1 MAAITISISFK
12 DIYYDAR
19 ANSWKR
25 GRINP
30 REDGLHGEMQMSDD
44 TMDKDVC
51 KRLFIEGLGK
61 LMEVV
66 KEFHPTTV
74 DGGAVV
80 IPTTVGSGVGDN
92 YTFSFKVTPTP
103 RNNMTGSEGS
113 ALSHAY
119 VLAHIMKGWS
129 RLVDD
134 VSENDWQARMDDAK
148 LGLLSGL
155 RYQTAPTL

>member
-1 MAAITISISFK
+1 MAITISVGFK

-44 TMDKDVC
+44 TMDKNVC

-61 LMEVV
+61 LLEVV
-66 KEFHPTTV
+66 KEFRPTAT
-74 DGGAVV
+74 GGGVV
-80 IPTTVGSGVGDN
+80 TIPTTVGSGVGDN
-92 YTFSFKVTPTP
+92 YTLSFNVTPNP
-103 RNNMTGSEGS
+103 RNNITASEAS

-129 RLVDD
+129 RLVDEG
-134 VSENDWQARMDDAK
+134 SENEWQARMDEAK
-148 LGLLSGL
+148 LRLLSGL